1 MEIKNFIRSIPDYPK
16 KGILFRDI
24 TTLIK
29 NEKAFAESINQITL
43 KKDKYYIC
51 EDISNYSGSPGVDK
65 NPKEFYKKNCETSPS
80 LIGSSICLKNNHC
93 KLDKL
98 FLEEYLDKECK
109 KISKTKHKQYFIKN
123 SKKNSKNIEVTYE
136 CRKKRG
142 ISNNTTFW

>member
-1 MEIKNFIRSIPDYPK
+1 MLHYNKDIKNAIITSIILMFI
-16 KGILFRDI
+16 
-24 TTLIK
+24 LIISLLK
-29 NEKAFAESINQITL
+29 YGYAESINQITL

-65 NPKEFYKKNCETSPS
+65 NPEEFYKKNCETSPS

-136 CRKKRG
+136 CRKKN
-142 ISNNTTFW
+142 IF

>member
-1 MEIKNFIRSIPDYPK
+1 MIIC
-16 KGILFRDI
+16 
-24 TTLIK
+24 LI
-29 NEKAFAESINQITL
+29 NYGYAESINQITL
-43 KKDKYYIC
+43 KKKILHLRRYI
-51 EDISNYSGSPGVDK
+51 EYSGSPGVDK
-65 NPKEFYKKNCETSPS
+65 NPEEFYKKNCETSPS

-136 CRKKRG
+136 CRKKN
-142 ISNNTTFW
+142 IF